1 MCMLYFYDIM
11 KGNRC
16 IMYIL
21 SFIAGYV
28 LAEVLL
34 QNSDSCAHV
43 TTIFL
48 PAECAVTITINPTEE
63 SAKDLNDDLLELDED
78 SKDLNQ
84 IYI

>member
-1 MCMLYFYDIM
+1 MCMLCFYDIM

-21 SFIAGYV
+21 SFLAGYV

-34 QNSDSCAHV
+34 QNSDSCGPV
-43 TTIFL
+43 TTISL
-48 PAECAVTITINPTEE
+48 PTECNFIITITLPEE
-63 SAKDLNDDLLELDED
+63 SAKDLTEDSTESAED
-78 SKDLNQ
+78 SKDLYQ